1 MSNVFQGLLQRFFL
15 KRLIEQKQASPETVK
30 SYRDAFRIYL
40 EYLDAVH
47 RCSPHKVGM
56 EHMEA
61 EYILGFLN
69 YLSSERKNQPATINS
84 RLAAIH
90 AFLRFISF
98 EKPEYSA
105 TVQRSLMVPFQKTAR
120 RQVDYLT
127 RQEMDALLDVCSVK
141 EALGR
146 RDQMMVLLLYN
157 TGARVSEL
165 VSLKHDDIVF
175 DGSGFAG
182 SVRIVGK
189 GRKERTIPLWK
200 TTLSAIRRYSEEHQL
215 QPGDKLFSNF
225 VGGELTRSGVRY
237 RIRRLVEE
245 AQEGMPSLRDKR
257 ISPHTFRHSTALHL
271 LQAGVDLS
279 SIAIWLGHENINT
292 THKYMEAD
300 MDMKESILA
309 KLASPSANLSR
320 YKPSRDVLAF
330 LSSL

>member
-1 MSNVFQGLLQRFFL
+1 MSSVFQGLLQKFFL
-15 KRLIEQKQASPETVK
+15 GRLIEQKQASPETVK

-47 RCSPHKVGM
+47 RCPPHEVGI

-61 EYILGFLN
+61 EYVLGFLN
-69 YLSSERKNQPATINS
+69 HRSSKRKNQTATINS

-90 AFLRFISF
+90 ALLRFVSF
-98 EKPEYSA
+98 EKPEFSA
-105 TVQRSLMVPFQKTAR
+105 TVQRNLMVPFQKTAR

-127 RQEMDALLDVCSVK
+127 KQEMDALLDACSVK
-141 EALGR
+141 DALGR
-146 RDQMMVLLLYN
+146 RDQVMVLFLYN
-157 TGARVSEL
+157 TGARVSGL
-165 VSLKHDDIVF
+165 VNLRLGDIVF

-182 SVRIVGK
+182 SVHIVGK

-215 QPGDKLFSNF
+215 QPGDKIFSNS

-245 AQEGMPSLRDKR
+245 AQEGMPSLKAKR

-300 MDMKESILA
+300 MDMKENILA
-309 KLASPSANLSR
+309 KLASPSTNPGR
-320 YKPSRDVLAF
+320 YKLSRDVLAF